1 MNGSRNV
8 AIKDNWHL
16 KIATFHYLCDQSYL
30 SSIHYPFFAP
40 TEIAW
45 NKRLNNNILINTL
58 LTFFLQNQP
67 ILFFDSA
74 KITYF
79 DQTCT
84 YIKFCEEKKANIEDL
99 TNVLIW
105 ALQITCIFILHIWL
119 SEIKDIRGQKRM
131 KKRNMYENETSV

>member
-1 MNGSRNV
+1 MPLFIIL
-8 AIKDNWHL
+8 AINL
-16 KIATFHYLCDQSYL
+16 IFHP
-30 SSIHYPFFAP
+30 SIIPFFAP

-67 ILFFDSA
+67 IFFLTVQ
-74 KITYF
+74 KLHTL
-79 DQTCT
+79 
-84 YIKFCEEKKANIEDL
+84 IKPVLISSCVRKKKHNIKDV

-119 SEIKDIRGQKRM
+119 SEIKDIRGQKKRNK

>member
-1 MNGSRNV
+1 MPLFIIL
-8 AIKDNWHL
+8 AINL
-16 KIATFHYLCDQSYL
+16 IFHP
-30 SSIHYPFFAP
+30 SIIPFFAP

-84 YIKFCEEKKANIEDL
+84 YIKLCEEKKHNIKDI

-119 SEIKDIRGQKRM
+119 SEIKDIRGQKRR
-131 KKRNMYENETSV
+131 KKREIYMKTKPLYRVTIVFVV

>member
-1 MNGSRNV
+1 MPLFIIL
-8 AIKDNWHL
+8 AINL
-16 KIATFHYLCDQSYL
+16 IFHP
-30 SSIHYPFFAP
+30 SIIPFFAP

-84 YIKFCEEKKANIEDL
+84 YIKLCEEKKHNIKDI

-119 SEIKDIRGQKRM
+119 SEIKDIRGQKRR
-131 KKRNMYENETSV
+131 KKREICMKTKPLYRVTIVFVV

>member
-1 MNGSRNV
+1 MPLFIIF
-8 AIKDNWHL
+8 AINL
-16 KIATFHYLCDQSYL
+16 IFHP
-30 SSIHYPFFAP
+30 SIIPFFAP

-67 ILFFDSA
+67 ILFFWQC
-74 KITYF
+74 KNYIGTYF

-84 YIKFCEEKKANIEDL
+84 YIKLCEEKKHNIKDI

-119 SEIKDIRGQKRM
+119 SEIKDIRGQKRR
-131 KKRNMYENETSV
+131 KKREIYMKTKPLYRVTKGFVV